1 MKPTIQEVM
10 RFLNK
15 EVDSWTD
22 HFLKDIKVNWQ
33 PSDFLPDSTKDS
45 FIQEIVNLREASKEL
60 PDDFFV
66 VLVGDAITE
75 EALPTYESWLM
86 GIEGVDIR
94 EEHGWTKWI
103 RGWTAEENRH
113 GDLLNKYLYL
123 CGRVN
128 MREVEIS
135 TQHLIADGFDI
146 ETSTHPYKNF
156 VYTSFQELA
165 TKVSHL
171 RVGNL
176 AKMFDNKSL
185 SRMCKVIAADE
196 GRHATAY
203 MEFVKRIFELD
214 PSEMMLSFADMMKR
228 KITMP
233 AHYLRESDGEKG
245 DIFDRFSETAQ
256 QLGVYTFKDYI
267 DILKQLIDTWKIEE
281 VNELNEQAER
291 ARDYLLKLPTRFER
305 LLDRI
310 EFPDINHDFKW
321 IISPKDVA
329 PITL

>member
-1 MKPTIQEVM
+1 MKPTIKEVM
-10 RFLNK
+10 SFLNK
-15 EVDSWTD
+15 EVDAWTD
-22 HFLKDIKVNWQ
+22 HYLKDIKTNWQ
-33 PSDFLPDSTKDS
+33 PSDFLPDSSSDT
-45 FIQEIVNLREASKEL
+45 FIQDVVELREMSKEL

-66 VLVGDAITE
+66 VLVGDTITE
-75 EALPTYESWLM
+75 EALPTYETWLM
-86 GIEGVDIR
+86 HLDGVDIKDDN
-94 EEHGWTKWI
+94 GWSKWV
-103 RGWTAEENRH
+103 RGWTGEENRH

-123 CGRVN
+123 TGRVN

-135 TQHLIADGFDI
+135 TQYLIADGYDI
-146 ETSTHPYKNF
+146 ETGTHPYKNF

-176 AKMFDNKSL
+176 AKMFGNRNL

-196 GRHATAY
+196 GRHASAY
-203 MEFVKRIFELD
+203 KQFVRRIFEVD
-214 PSEMMLSFADMMKR
+214 PSEMMMAFADMMKR

-233 AHYLRESDGEKG
+233 AHYMRESEGLKG

-256 QLGVYTFKDYI
+256 QLGVYTFRDYI
-267 DILKQLIDTWKIEE
+267 DIMQSLIDEWKIEE
-281 VNELNEQAER
+281 ITGLDDQAER
-291 ARDYLLKLPTRFER
+291 ARDYLVKLPSRFER
-305 LLDRI
+305 LLERMK
-310 EFPDINHDFKW
+310 FPEINHDFKW